1 MKYLILLKNVNLH
14 IFSFPL
20 STAAIILI
28 LLCSCTPLSG
38 YRELM
43 NTDIHPPIILGAET
57 ASENCFILEF
67 SEQVIPVQNSF
78 NFLPPA
84 GIEKIT
90 VSTIKE
96 SSEQKELLCIYT
108 ETSVPPGSRFIV
120 EGEVMDPSGNTLFF
134 SAAVYG
140 WNDSI
145 PDLIINEFTTQ
156 GSSAHPDR
164 VELLALSTGNT
175 AGITFCDGVN
185 SDRNQRVILPPI
197 EIQKGE
203 FIVIHCGKETE
214 FSLSETLSTSESLSK
229 FATDSAWD
237 VWIESGKGLSGNNG
251 IISLYTSPQGS
262 LIDAVL
268 YSNRNSDSDTNY
280 NGFGS
285 RALLKRVAVLAD
297 QKGWNP
303 SGFDIIPE
311 DGINPDDS
319 TATRSMCR
327 ISPDTDTDSRDDWYI
342 VPTGKSTFGEINF
355 AGVYIP
361 PE

>member
-1 MKYLILLKNVNLH
+1 MKNHIQHRETTLLVH
-14 IFSFPL
+14 SFPL
-20 STAAIILI
+20 SIAAIFLM
-28 LLCSCTPLSG
+28 LSCSCTPLSG

-57 ASENCFILEF
+57 ASDDCFIFEF
-67 SEQVIPVQNSF
+67 SEQIIPVQNSF
-78 NFLPPA
+78 KFFPPT
-84 GIEKIT
+84 GIERVAI
-90 VSTIKE
+90 SSISE
-96 SSEQKELLCIYT
+96 SSDQKELLYIYT
-108 ETSVPPGSRFIV
+108 ETSIPPGSRCMV
-120 EGEVMDPSGNTLFF
+120 EGEVKDPSGNTLFF

-145 PDLIINEFTTQ
+145 PDLVINEFTTQ

-164 VELLALSTGNT
+164 VELFALSTGNT
-175 AGITFCDGVN
+175 AGITFFDGVN

-229 FATDSAWD
+229 FASDSAWD
-237 VWIESGKGLSGNNG
+237 VWIESGEGLSGNNG

-268 YSNRNSDSDTNY
+268 YSNRNSGSDTNY
-280 NGFGS
+280 KGFGS
-285 RALLKRVAVLAD
+285 RALLNRVVVLAD
-297 QKGWNP
+297 QEGWEP
-303 SGFDIIPE
+303 SDFDIIPE
-311 DGINPDDS
+311 DGINPDNS

-355 AGVYIP
+355 AGVYTP
-361 PE
+361 SE